1 MKEIH
6 KSTQFKKDFKKL
18 RNNKKKVEA
27 LFTIVK
33 YLERGESVPAE
44 YNPHMLS
51 GELKGIMECHVESD
65 LLLLWLDEENDI
77 IRLLRI
83 GSHSEVLGM

>member
-6 KSTQFKKDFKKL
+6 KSTQFKKDFKKIK
-18 RNNKKKVEA
+18 NNQKKVDA
-27 LFTIVK
+27 LFSIVK
-33 YLERGESVPAE
+33 HLERGEPIPAE
-44 YNPHMLS
+44 FSPHMLN
-51 GELKGIMECHVESD
+51 GDLKGIMECHVESD

-83 GSHSEVLGM
+83 GSHAEVLGM